1 MRCKYIHYSV
11 IPLMKT
17 DKLFFVGQKSIFQ
30 LIFIFMDNY
39 NDPRIAKKRAGVG
52 GGVRDAHI
60 SMYASERSVP
70 IKLC

>member
-1 MRCKYIHYSV
+1 
-11 IPLMKT
+11 
-17 DKLFFVGQKSIFQ
+17 
-30 LIFIFMDNY
+30 MDNY

-60 SMYASERSVP
+60 SMYVSERSVP